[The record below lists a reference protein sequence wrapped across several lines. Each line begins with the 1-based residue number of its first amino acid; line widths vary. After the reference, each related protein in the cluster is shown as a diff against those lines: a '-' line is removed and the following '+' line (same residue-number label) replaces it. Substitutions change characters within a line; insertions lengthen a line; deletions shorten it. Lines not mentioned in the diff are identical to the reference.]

1 MRIKSIEMVN
11 WKCFEHKK
19 VDFDDRFT
27 MFNWKN
33 GEGKT
38 SLIQAI
44 VLCLFDK
51 RPDNLDYASLVN
63 IEKPT
68 KLVLHFVHNA
78 STYIVEREVG
88 KTSSFK
94 LYKNESLIGR
104 TNKECKEALSKI
116 IPESV
121 LTSLWG
127 YESLSVSN
135 VLSSSYLYSVLENEF
150 LEPLSLKQHFTSDR
164 SYQQKQKSALERTIT
179 NTKITKE
186 ELEALKKEIDDI
198 EAKIKEKAFVS
209 DSDVIKAKRAKE
221 DYEEYLKVKAEL
233 DACPKPAYDRE
244 TCIKLK
250 AYGKTQEEW
259 DAYFKKLEE
268 DLSAEKAKSKAS
280 PLIKYPK
287 NVIHSLITESK
298 CNDGKCILCGNTFVE
313 PKLEYDTIDNDK
325 IQRIEAI
332 LKERE
337 EKEYSFDKLIESMK
351 YWHFIKR
358 LEPLKYVE
366 TFDFQSIL
374 DSYNEETNKLYALY
388 DQKRNEYT
396 VMHKDFAKISELL
409 TATEIYNQDKKCIEI
424 VDEYIEQ
431 AKAHYASEIVK
442 SASDII
448 KQINTRYT
456 EILIE
461 NGVYKARLYDK
472 DFKKESVLAVQSLSK
487 GEKTI
492 VALSLILSIRN
503 LFMSTVPLIMD
514 ESFSNLD
521 ADNVAAIRR
530 IVHEDTSQWIIV
542 SHDERLL

>member
-11 WKCFEHKK
+11 WKCFDHKK
-19 VDFDDRFT
+19 VDFDERFT

-51 RPDNLDYASLVN
+51 RPDNLDYASLVD

-68 KLVLHFVHNA
+68 KITLHFTHNA

-104 TNKECKEALSKI
+104 TNKECKEALNKI
-116 IPESV
+116 IPDSV

-127 YESLSVSN
+127 YEPLSVSN
-135 VLSSSYLYSVLENEF
+135 VLSSSYLYSVLETEF
-150 LEPLSLKQHFTSDR
+150 LEPLELKQYFTSDR
-164 SYQQKQKSALERTIT
+164 SYQQKQKSALEKTIT

-186 ELEALKKEIDDI
+186 ELDKLEQEIKDI

-209 DSDVIKAKRAKE
+209 DSDVVKAKRAKE
-221 DYEEYLKVKAEL
+221 DYAEYLKVKAEL
-233 DACPKPAYDRE
+233 DACIPATYDRD
-244 TCIKLK
+244 TCKRLRE
-250 AYGKTQEEW
+250 YGKTLEEW
-259 DAYFKKLEE
+259 NAYFKKVEE
-268 DLSAEKAKSKAS
+268 DLNAEKAKSSAS
-280 PLIKYPK
+280 PLIKYPR
-287 NVIHSLITESK
+287 NVISSLISESK

-313 PKLEYDTIDNDK
+313 PKLDYDTIDNAK
-325 IQRIEAI
+325 IQRLEGI
-332 LKERE
+332 LKEKE
-337 EKEYSFDKLIESMK
+337 EQGYTFEKLMESIK
-351 YWHFIKR
+351 YWHFIKVI
-358 LEPLKYVE
+358 EPLKYVE

-374 DSYNEETNKLYALY
+374 DNYNAETNALYAEY
-388 DQKRNEYT
+388 DQKRNEFASLS
-396 VMHKDFAKISELL
+396 KDFAKISELL

-431 AKAHYASEIVK
+431 AKAYYAQEIVK
-442 SASDII
+442 RATDII
-448 KQINTRYT
+448 KQINTRYS

-461 NGVYKARLYDK
+461 NGVYKARLFDK

-492 VALSLILSIRN
+492 VALSLILAIRN
-503 LFMSTVPLIMD
+503 LFLPTIPLIMD
-514 ESFSNLD
+514 ESFANLD
-521 ADNVAAIRR
+521 ADNISAIRR
-530 IVHEDTSQWIIV
+530 IVHEDTNQWIIV

>member
-209 DSDVIKAKRAKE
+209 DSDVVKAKRAKE

-233 DACPKPAYDRE
+233 NACPKPAYDRE

-259 DAYFKKLEE
+259 DTYFKKLEE

-351 YWHFIKR
+351 YWHFVKR

-388 DQKRNEYT
+388 DQKRNEYA